1 MMSFRISFIDFCG
14 IAILPTADELSSNKN
29 AAPRRPSYLDDP
41 EGKKARVAD
50 YLDNT
55 FRLLRDDM
63 MHELKEDTDTALK
76 KKQRR
81 QRGLIFDGI
90 KAVDT

>member
-29 AAPRRPSYLDDP
+29 ATPRRPS
-41 EGKKARVAD
+41 